1 MPYVFEKGS
10 AEHRMYR
17 LAGYG
22 VLAVVLIFLPF
33 ILPEFQV
40 TRLNRAIA
48 MAVAILG
55 LNLVV
60 GFSGLLALCQSAF
73 IALGAFTTGSLIM
86 DHGWDYWM
94 TIPAGMLM
102 AFLVGLLLGIP
113 ALKIKG
119 LYLAMATVAFA
130 AAFPS
135 LSKLEFFGIPERTG
149 GANGREIT
157 EKLIPPDWVPF
168 VTETEPGRYRYFPI
182 VILAAIAFWAVANL
196 VKSRPGRAV
205 VAIRDNEIGAAVSGV
220 DLRRFKVLNFGL
232 SAAIGGLAGVMWA
245 MNSGFVAEQDFTF
258 VLMVDLLVGLVIG
271 GVATISGAAIGAL
284 VVVFGRWLCQTY
296 FDYSISAMLWLFVI
310 TVAAIYVAKMQKTT
324 MNRIGAFLG
333 VFVVGNGIG
342 LALFG
347 AVDVPG
353 MYQLNGD
360 GPLSQAIF
368 GIVLIVVVFFAPQ
381 GIIGAWRGLWS
392 KVVRIVPVAPA
403 LPDDAEILVSDL
415 ATLTAEI
422 EAST

>member
-360 GPLSQAIF
+360 GPLSQAIL

>member
-22 VLAVVLIFLPF
+22 ALAVVLIFLPF

-94 TIPAGMLM
+94 TIPAGMLV
-102 AFLVGLLLGIP
+102 AFLVGLLLGVP

-135 LSKLEFFGIPERTG
+135 LTKLEFFGIPERTG
-149 GANGREIT
+149 GANGRDIT

-220 DLRRFKVLNFGL
+220 DLRRFKVVNFGL

-271 GVATISGAAIGAL
+271 GVATVSGAAIGAL

-296 FDYSISAMLWLFVI
+296 FDYSVSAMLWLLVI
-310 TVAAIYVAKMQKTT
+310 SVAAIYVAKMQKTT
-324 MNRIGAFLG
+324 MNRIGAFVA

-347 AVDVPG
+347 AVDIPG

-381 GIIGAWRGLWS
+381 GIIGAWRGLWI

-403 LPDDAEILVSDL
+403 LPDDAEILVSDV